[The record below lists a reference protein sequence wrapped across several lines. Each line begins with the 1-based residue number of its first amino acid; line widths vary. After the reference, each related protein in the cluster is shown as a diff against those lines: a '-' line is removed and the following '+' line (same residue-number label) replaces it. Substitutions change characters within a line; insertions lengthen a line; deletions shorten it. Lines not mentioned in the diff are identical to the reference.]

1 MCVKM
6 LYVSNSVTL
15 QDASCIRT
23 LSRWIPE
30 WLVECTLRG
39 APSATIP
46 GEPAFVSPVSMVVVA
61 CHASWYGC
69 CAHQRAA
76 RWDLLAC
83 LRCVLHLS
91 QLGSQK
97 PVGLGLGGYGTP
109 YTCSLAIMC
118 LFSLGKLLSTLL
130 KSVKCHQVIS
140 MHCVSTCCSF
150 LSPENSPW
158 VRSTGPLW
166 FVWAPFRSECNWQV
180 SVPTPGALPKPNDS
194 KQSRWANREWYLQGI
209 DGSLWL
215 LVVNLYK
222 LPRSQRVQRGVCS
235 SSLFVAWLFLA
246 MFF

>member
-15 QDASCIRT
+15 QDASCICT
-23 LSRWIPE
+23 LARWIPE

-46 GEPAFVSPVSMVVVA
+46 GESALVNPVSMVVVA
-61 CHASWYGC
+61 CHASWYGVAS

-97 PVGLGLGGYGTP
+97 PVGLGLGDYSTP
-109 YTCSLAIMC
+109 YMCSLAIMC
-118 LFSLGKLLSTLL
+118 LFSLGISLCLCTCLHEYRANYFQHFLWVS
-130 KSVKCHQVIS
+130 SVIS
-140 MHCVSTCCSF
+140 SF

-166 FVWAPFRSECNWQV
+166 FVGQRLAANATDRCQYQHL
-180 SVPTPGALPKPNDS
+180 GHC
-194 KQSRWANREWYLQGI
+194 QSQTIPSSQG
-209 DGSLWL
+209 GRTG
-215 LVVNLYK
+215 NGNFK
-222 LPRSQRVQRGVCS
+222 
-235 SSLFVAWLFLA
+235 A
-246 MFF
+246 